1 MSVYSIL
8 DLNKTFKK
16 KKGDSML
23 HQVKDFVVR
32 QETMLFL
39 PNFDQFGNLSTIVM
53 ETDLEF
59 FVEKSPKT
67 LMDACLRYYGS
78 SLRGASDGAKSILGN
93 VNMCPVLMN
102 EKLELYWFP
111 TKSPDKE
118 DCVWFALHHVKCYE
132 KAGLKETKVT
142 LSNGVTVI
150 VDVSLYTFKKKIRL
164 AYQLK
169 CKMEERSKLNS
180 TMIFESKLRYQIRK
194 IEGGL
199 NYEKDIE

>member
-1 MSVYSIL
+1 
-8 DLNKTFKK
+8 
-16 KKGDSML
+16 ML

-32 QETMLFL
+32 RETMLFL
-39 PNFDQFGNLSTIVM
+39 PKFDQFGNLSTVVM
-53 ETDLEF
+53 ETNLEF
-59 FVEKSPKT
+59 CVEKSPKA

-78 SLRGASDGAKSILGN
+78 SLRGASDGAKSILGKIR
-93 VNMCPVLMN
+93 MCPVLMN
-102 EKLELYWFP
+102 EKLELYWFS
-111 TKSPDKE
+111 TKSPSKE
-118 DCVWFALHHVKCYE
+118 CCVWLALHHVKCFE
-132 KAGLKETKVT
+132 SAGLKETKVT

-164 AYQLK
+164 AYELK